1 MPLAAVP
8 SSTGA
13 PPRTDA
19 SSVLPATA
27 PSAPSATTASFEA
40 ILAASRIDPARAP
53 TVTLGEMVAA
63 MSGTPV
69 PPAAPILPDAVLSDI
84 ANLGGSSPL
93 GAAAARGTG
102 DDWGTAGARPAA
114 AVGSGAKVLDAGER
128 YLGVPYRWGGT
139 SASTGFDCSGFVQQV
154 FADLGVR
161 LPRVSVDQAKQGRA
175 VASMAEA
182 RPGDL
187 VFWRGSGSRPNHI
200 GIYAGDGTML
210 VAPRTGDVVRYQ
222 QITRTP
228 DLIRRVVD

>member
-1 MPLAAVP
+1 VPLAAVP
-8 SSTGA
+8 STGA
-13 PPRTDA
+13 PPRPDA
-19 SSVLPATA
+19 SSVLPA
-27 PSAPSATTASFEA
+27 SASSDQATTAASFEA
-40 ILAASRIDPARAP
+40 ILAASRVDPVRAP

-63 MSGTPV
+63 LSGKPV
-69 PPAAPILPDAVLSDI
+69 PPAMPVLPDTAD
-84 ANLGGSSPL
+84 GTQRPE
-93 GAAAARGTG
+93 AAGVQAARATG

-114 AVGSGAKVLDAGER
+114 ATSRSGAAVLDAGER

-139 SASTGFDCSGFVQQV
+139 SASSGFDCSGFVQQV

-182 RPGDL
+182 QPGDL

-222 QITRTP
+222 NITRTP